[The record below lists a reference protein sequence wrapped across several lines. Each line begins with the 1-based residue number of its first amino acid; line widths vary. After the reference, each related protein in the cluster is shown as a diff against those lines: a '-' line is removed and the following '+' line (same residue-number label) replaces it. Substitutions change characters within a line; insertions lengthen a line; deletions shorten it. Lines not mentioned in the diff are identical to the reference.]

1 MNTSKPRNGW
11 VRLTLLLTL
20 PLPALGCAPQTPNSL
35 SAVREKACPLA
46 EKAGDTVLREGSDAV
61 LRDVTP
67 LIEVFAEIC

>member
-1 MNTSKPRNGW
+1 VTD
-11 VRLTLLLTL
+11 
-20 PLPALGCAPQTPNSL
+20 
-35 SAVREKACPLA
+35 KACPLA